1 MTRSRNQGKMNMVQP
16 LANQYKVIQP
26 CLNQKYMNQTRLNK
40 LEVKPYQV
48 NQYQVNKIPDI
59 YMKMYRDY
67 YIQQFKSIYSILVF
81 NHQQNIELNNQIYVT
96 SEMIRY
102 GKLEYQLML
111 NNQETWFKIHLNN
124 MNYLIMNVWKFIDEM
139 DKSCFPNIDFRY
151 DNEFRNIYMLFELIQ
166 QIISNKIE

>member
-1 MTRSRNQGKMNMVQP
+1 MNMVQP
-16 LANQYKVIQP
+16 LNQHKVIQP
-26 CLNQKYMNQTRLNK
+26 YLNQTYKNKTCLNK
-40 LEVKPYQV
+40 LQV
-48 NQYQVNKIPDI
+48 NQYNMNQYHVNKIPDI
-59 YMKMYRDY
+59 YMKIYREY

-81 NHQQNIELNNQIYVT
+81 NHQQNIELNNQIYVI

-102 GKLEYQLML
+102 GKTEYQLML
-111 NNQETWFKIHLNN
+111 NNKEMWFKIHLNN